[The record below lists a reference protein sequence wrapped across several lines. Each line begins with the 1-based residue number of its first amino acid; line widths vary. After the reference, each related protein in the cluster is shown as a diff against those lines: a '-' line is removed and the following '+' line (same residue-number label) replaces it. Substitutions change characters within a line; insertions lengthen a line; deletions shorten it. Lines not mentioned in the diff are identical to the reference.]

1 MDSKPKKISF
11 KVYYTKHNKIPLKFY
26 YQEEDPID
34 ATVVTEG
41 EATGSR
47 GPASHRA
54 SRSGLNLFFPRFYHF
69 FPSTLPFFPST
80 LLSPTLRTFNVFFHP
95 ELLAIRNASEGPD
108 FARSRRSMLERLAP
122 SPFLE
127 AALPRTPCAF
137 AGRHRGRGRPPTQ
150 TNTKTQTRTT
160 QYNRSAGAKN
170 RCTAGLQ
177 EYRN

>member
-1 MDSKPKKISF
+1 MSLRDCA
-11 KVYYTKHNKIPLKFY
+11 
-26 YQEEDPID
+26 Q
-34 ATVVTEG
+34 A
-41 EATGSR
+41 
-47 GPASHRA
+47 GPARRSA
-54 SRSGLNLFFPRFYHF
+54 SSREALSTPSETRSEPGACRNKGLNLFFPRFYHF